1 MERIAFIYENTC
13 IYWNSIILTLAVVG
27 AVCIFLSLY
36 LRERGNGIAA
46 AVLVPLASV
55 LGLLLA
61 RFVHWYCRADAYAS
75 LGAAMTTFTGGGYAL
90 MGAFAGC
97 ILAAC
102 FLRLVRVV
110 KNLPMAFDC
119 MAVAGAAGICVGRL
133 ASLYTSSDRG
143 MLVEGIAS
151 LPLVY
156 PVSNAVTGVVEYRL
170 ATFMLQ
176 SIVAGVL
183 FAVLLVFYLR
193 KRKHALKDGDTA
205 LLFLMVYGCSQV
217 LLDSTRYDSLFM
229 RSNGFISIVQILGA
243 VSLVLAIVIFSVRLV
258 KARGFKAWYILI
270 WVLLAGCIGGAGYME
285 YYVQRHGNLALFCYS
300 VMGACLTGAV
310 ILTCVVRVLAVARE
324 GKPALVETNKE

>member
-1 MERIAFIYENTC
+1 
-13 IYWNSIILTLAVVG
+13 
-27 AVCIFLSLY
+27 
-36 LRERGNGIAA
+36 
-46 AVLVPLASV
+46 
-55 LGLLLA
+55 
-61 RFVHWYCRADAYAS
+61 
-75 LGAAMTTFTGGGYAL
+75 
-90 MGAFAGC
+90 
-97 ILAAC
+97 
-102 FLRLVRVV
+102 
-110 KNLPMAFDC
+110 
-119 MAVAGAAGICVGRL
+119 
-133 ASLYTSSDRG
+133 
-143 MLVEGIAS
+143 
-151 LPLVY
+151 
-156 PVSNAVTGVVEYRL
+156 L

>member
-1 MERIAFIYENTC
+1 MERIAFIYGNTC
-13 IYWNSIILTLAVVG
+13 IYWSSIILTLAVMAAVG
-27 AVCIFLSLY
+27 IFLFLF
-36 LRERGNGIAA
+36 LREKGNGIAA
-46 AVLVPLASV
+46 AALVPLASV

-61 RFVHWYCRADAYAS
+61 RLVHWYCRADAYAS
-75 LGAAMTTFTGGGYAL
+75 LYAAMTTFTGGGYAL
-90 MGAFAGC
+90 MGTFAGC

-102 FLRLVRVV
+102 VLRLIRVV
-110 KNLPMAFDC
+110 KNLPMTFDC
-119 MAVAGAAGICVGRL
+119 MAVAAAAGICVGRL
-133 ASLYTSSDRG
+133 ASLFTSSDRG
-143 MLVEGIAS
+143 MLVEGIRS

-193 KRKHALKDGDTA
+193 PRKKPLKDGDTA
-205 LLFLMVYGCSQV
+205 LLFLLAYGCSQV

-229 RSNGFISIVQILGA
+229 RSNGFISIVQILGT
-243 VSLVLAIVIFSVRLV
+243 VSLLLAIILFSVRMV
-258 KARGFKAWYILI
+258 KARGFKAWYILL

-300 VMGACLTGAV
+300 TMGACLCGAV
-310 ILTCVVRVLAVARE
+310 ILTCVLRLLAVSRE
-324 GKPALVETNKE
+324 GKSALVETNNK